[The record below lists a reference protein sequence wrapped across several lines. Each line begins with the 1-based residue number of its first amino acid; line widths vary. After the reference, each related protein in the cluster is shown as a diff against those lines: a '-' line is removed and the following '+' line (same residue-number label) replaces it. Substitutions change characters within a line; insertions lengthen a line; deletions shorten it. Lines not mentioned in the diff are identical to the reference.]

1 MFGIFIR
8 GVTITVT
15 SSVQVQPSA
24 VVVVNV
30 YVIVAAG
37 DAIVVDAAASLNA
50 VGGVQAAGL
59 PFVVPFRVVLSPLV
73 IVTSGPASQP
83 LIPLLGISIVFVNM
97 QSLFAVIYRHYV
109 FKASF

>member
-1 MFGIFIR
+1 MPSPFGVKVFGIFIS
-8 GVTITVT
+8 GVTVTVT

-37 DAIVVDAAASLNA
+37 VAIVVDEAASLNA

-59 PFVVPFRVVLSPLV
+59 PFVVPFSVVLSPLV

-83 LIPLLGISIVFVNM
+83 LIPLFGISIVFV
-97 QSLFAVIYRHYV
+97 
-109 FKASF
+109 